1 MNALATAELAITLRT
16 SPLPPVTDT
25 ICSPRGLGT
34 RTPSLSSKEEAFLRD
49 RYSTNLEDPQTGRW
63 ILSWRTEG

>member
-1 MNALATAELAITLRT
+1 MVIT
-16 SPLPPVTDT
+16 SEDIASPPVMNT
-25 ICSPRGLGT
+25 ICSSRDLGA
-34 RTPSLSSKEEAFLRD
+34 RAPSLSSKEEAFLRD

>member
-34 RTPSLSSKEEAFLRD
+34 RTPSLTSEQEALLRD
-49 RYSTNLEDPQTGRW
+49 RYRTKLEDPQTGHW
-63 ILSWRTEG
+63 IRSWRTEG